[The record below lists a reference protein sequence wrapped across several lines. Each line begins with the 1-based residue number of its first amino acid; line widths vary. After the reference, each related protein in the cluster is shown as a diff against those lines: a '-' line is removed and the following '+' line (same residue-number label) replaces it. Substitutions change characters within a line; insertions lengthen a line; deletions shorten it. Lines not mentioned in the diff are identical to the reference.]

1 MLETARRLELG
12 CGWHYR
18 VQVFLGLARVCSRG
32 RVLQQ
37 RGYTQEGH
45 SCDHAIEYG
54 RGIVEQRSREA
65 AIKRSASC

>member
-1 MLETARRLELG
+1 MDGTTG
-12 CGWHYR
+12 SKCFWG
-18 VQVFLGLARVCSRG
+18 SRG